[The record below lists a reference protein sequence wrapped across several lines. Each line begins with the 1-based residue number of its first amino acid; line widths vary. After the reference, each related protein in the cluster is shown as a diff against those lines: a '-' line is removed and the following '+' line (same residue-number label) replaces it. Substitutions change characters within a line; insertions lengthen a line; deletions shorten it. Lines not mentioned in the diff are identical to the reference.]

1 MSAWLSTG
9 GLWMLL
15 ALGGLVLTTG
25 LPLWSLLIGVAS
37 AFSVLGWVVGAMDV
51 AVLASA
57 PQRLVGLLE
66 NDLLQALPL
75 YVFMGI
81 LLQKLPVGAA
91 LYATLS
97 RLFGRVRAG
106 DVLAALGVGALIAPM
121 NGSVAASASLLSN
134 MLRPRVEKMQP
145 AHAITLVGLAATIGV
160 VVPPSLVLVLLG
172 DAMMRAHTEASHLGG
187 SALHVVRIINTRDV
201 LNAAALP
208 ALLLLLA
215 WSVVAVWCNRAVRF
229 ERVSVTGRQMAMAA
243 LSAVGIVAL
252 LGMVFVGW
260 VMPVEAAA
268 TGCVLLVLITA
279 ISRALSGPQW
289 AELLH
294 ETLVLSGALMALLV
308 GATIFSLVFR
318 LWGTDQWLSDLLLAA
333 TWPPRVMALCVL
345 VFVALC
351 AWVLDAFEMIF
362 VLLPIVAP
370 PLIVMLGDAQ
380 QVAVLLLLVLQLSF
394 LLPPLGYALVMA
406 RAGLHLH
413 VSLRQLFL
421 ATAPFLLL
429 QTLALALVFV
439 FPAGVHTL
447 DADVTAS
454 PQLGDEAI
462 EAQMRAM
469 SEGDAAP

>member
-1 MSAWLSTG
+1 MTPLLPTG

-15 ALGGLVLTTG
+15 ALGGLALTTG

-37 AFSVLGWVVGAMDV
+37 AFAVLGWLVGAIDV

-75 YVFMGI
+75 YVLMGI

-91 LYATLS
+91 FYATLS
-97 RLFGRVRAG
+97 RVFRRVCAG

-134 MLRPRVEKMQP
+134 MLRPRLGGLPP
-145 AHAITLVGLAATIGV
+145 AQAITLVGLAATIGV
-160 VVPPSLVLVLLG
+160 VVPPSLVLILLG
-172 DAMMRAHTEASHLGG
+172 DAMMRAHTEAVHLGG
-187 SALHVVRIINTRDV
+187 DALHVVRIINTRDV

-208 ALLLLLA
+208 ALLLLLT
-215 WSVVAVWCNRAVRF
+215 WTVVAVWLNRKARF
-229 ERVSVTGRQMAMAA
+229 ERVVVTGRQMVMAA
-243 LSAVGIVAL
+243 SAAAGILVL
-252 LGMVFVGW
+252 LGMVFIGW
-260 VMPVEAAA
+260 AMPVEAAA
-268 TGCVLLVLITA
+268 TGCVVLVLVTV
-279 ISRALSGPQW
+279 ISRALNRRQW
-289 AELLH
+289 GELLH

-333 TWPPRVMALCVL
+333 TWPPRVVALCVL

-394 LLPPLGYALVMA
+394 LVPPLGYALVMA
-406 RAGLHLH
+406 RAGLHLQ
-413 VSLRQLFL
+413 VPLRQLFR
-421 ATAPFLLL
+421 AAAPFLLL
-429 QTLALALVFV
+429 QALALAVVFV
-439 FPAGVHTL
+439 FPAAVHTL
-447 DADVTAS
+447 DADVVVS

-469 SEGDAAP
+469 SDGEAAP